1 MNTEMEED
9 IGNGGFR
16 KRMKPSDEE
25 GKGDSRDGG
34 ISLDNTIENE
44 ETETKLVAS
53 DEMELNIAQI
63 LDKIESFTQTVSNLL
78 ETGKTMFKEL
88 SNEFEERLIMIHREH
103 VEKWQE
109 EIKELRLLD
118 ASNEETTSL
127 LHNARYLIQNPSIEQ

>member
-1 MNTEMEED
+1 MEEEAV
-9 IGNGGFR
+9 NGGSR

-25 GKGDSRDGG
+25 GKGDSRDGIG
-34 ISLDNTIENE
+34 LDTTENE

-63 LDKIESFTQTVSNLL
+63 LDKIENFTQTVSNLL
-78 ETGKTMFKEL
+78 DIGKTMFKEL
-88 SNEFEERLIMIHREH
+88 SNEFEERLIMIHKEY

-127 LHNARYLIQNPSIEQ
+127 LHNARFLIQNPNIEP

>member
-1 MNTEMEED
+1 MNTEMDED
-9 IGNGGFR
+9 TGNGGFR

-127 LHNARYLIQNPSIEQ
+127 LHNARYLIHNPSIEQ

>member
-1 MNTEMEED
+1 MEEEA
-9 IGNGGFR
+9 GNGGSR
-16 KRMKPSDEE
+16 KRMKSSDEE
-25 GKGDSRDGG
+25 EKGGSRDGM
-34 ISLDNTIENE
+34 SLDATENE

-53 DEMELNIAQI
+53 DEMELHIAQI

-78 ETGKTMFKEL
+78 DTGKTMFKEL
-88 SNEFEERLIMIHREH
+88 SNEFEERLIMIHKEY

-127 LHNARYLIQNPSIEQ
+127 LHNARFLIQNPNMH